1 MQFSFAKGRFAAC
14 CLLLG
19 AACAAAGFAL
29 GAALSA
35 RPSAGK
41 APAPSVRLLPAAVS
55 QPSPPQSQPLPQR
68 LVCLT
73 FDDGPSRTTPAVL
86 EALAAEGVPATFF
99 VVASESNESYLPLV
113 QQAQQAGHEI
123 ALHSASH
130 KYSDIYRS
138 ADAFWADIELLR
150 QRLAPYVD
158 AEELRC
164 LRFPGGST
172 NTVSHKYGGS
182 GIMQQL
188 KEQAEQQGL
197 RWVDWNV
204 CAEDATGQ
212 KLSADAVCRNVTEGS
227 QGLDRCVV
235 LMHDS
240 ATTATTAQAL
250 PAIIRWYKENGYT
263 FCTVSQLYGRTG

>member
-19 AACAAAGFAL
+19 AACAAGFAL

-263 FCTVSQLYGRTG
+263 FCTVSQLYDRTG

>member
-41 APAPSVRLLPAAVS
+41 APAPSVRLLPAAIS

-158 AEELRC
+158 AEELRS

-172 NTVSHKYGGS
+172 T
-182 GIMQQL
+182 
-188 KEQAEQQGL
+188 
-197 RWVDWNV
+197 R
-204 CAEDATGQ
+204 
-212 KLSADAVCRNVTEGS
+212 
-227 QGLDRCVV
+227 
-235 LMHDS
+235 S
-240 ATTATTAQAL
+240 ATNTAAAASCSSSRSRPSSRACAGWIGTSVPKMP
-250 PAIIRWYKENGYT
+250 PAKSSRPT
-263 FCTVSQLYGRTG
+263 QSAAM

>member
-1 MQFSFAKGRFAAC
+1 MTAPAAPPRCTGGSGRGRGASHLFCSGQRIQRIVPAP
-14 CLLLG
+14 G
-19 AACAAAGFAL
+19 AAG
-29 GAALSA
+29 
-35 RPSAGK
+35 
-41 APAPSVRLLPAAVS
+41 
-55 QPSPPQSQPLPQR
+55 
-68 LVCLT
+68 
-73 FDDGPSRTTPAVL
+73 
-86 EALAAEGVPATFF
+86 
-99 VVASESNESYLPLV
+99 
-113 QQAQQAGHEI
+113 QQAGHEI

-197 RWVDWNV
+197 RWVGLERLRRRFHRPE
-204 CAEDATGQ
+204 ALGPTR
-212 KLSADAVCRNVTEGS
+212 SAA
-227 QGLDRCVV
+227 
-235 LMHDS
+235 M
-240 ATTATTAQAL
+240 
-250 PAIIRWYKENGYT
+250 
-263 FCTVSQLYGRTG
+263 